1 MKKNF
6 LARETLEYN
15 SMTVQKNIYDEIVQC
30 LREIRKQTPAVV
42 VSPEIMEEFLQ
53 DFPRQKA
60 VPQSPVREGIPM
72 RPVPAFAPETERVP
86 YIPPSEPMPSPLI
99 SAGTG
104 PSAEEVAGMD
114 FEALSACV
122 QNCSKCKLCRTR
134 TNTVFEDGSRTAD
147 LLFLGEGPGADED
160 ARGVPFVGKAGQ
172 LLTKMIQAMQFDRK
186 EVYICN
192 VVKCRPPANRNPE
205 SDEVTACL
213 PYMKRQIE
221 LVNPKVIVILGAVPL
236 RALFPKIYG
245 GIKSL
250 RGKWMQYNNIPVM
263 PTYHPAYLLREPS
276 AKREAWADLQ
286 LVMGHL
292 GKVYPAKNQ

>member
-1 MKKNF
+1 
-6 LARETLEYN
+6 
-15 SMTVQKNIYDEIVQC
+15 MTAQKNIYDEIVQC
-30 LREIRKQTPAVV
+30 LREIRRQTPAVP
-42 VSPEIMEEFLQ
+42 VSPEILKEFMQ
-53 DFPRQKA
+53 DFPRQKMIH
-60 VPQSPVREGIPM
+60 SPVREEIPSSSF
-72 RPVPAFAPETERVP
+72 PAAAFPETGRLP
-86 YIPPSEPMPSPLI
+86 SIPPSHVQPIPHPALSTV

-104 PSAEEVAGMD
+104 PSAEEVSGMD
-114 FEALSACV
+114 FETLFSSV
-122 QNCSKCKLCRTR
+122 QNCSKCKLCQTR

-160 ARGVPFVGKAGQ
+160 AQGVPFVGKAGQ

-205 SDEVTACL
+205 GDEVTACL

-245 GIKSL
+245 GIKTL

-286 LVMGHL
+286 LVMAHL
-292 GKVYPAKNQ
+292 GKTLPPKTRA